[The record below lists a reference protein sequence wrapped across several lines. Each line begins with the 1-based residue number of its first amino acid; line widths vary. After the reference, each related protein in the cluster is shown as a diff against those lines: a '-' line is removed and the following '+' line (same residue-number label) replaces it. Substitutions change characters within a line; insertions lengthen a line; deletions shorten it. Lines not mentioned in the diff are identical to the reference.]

1 MKYSTNWLAIIFAS
15 IAVHFLAATI
25 FAFVLPKIFP
35 ELKVDV
41 AEIEWVDVELVDEV
55 AVIDDEPVAIEDTTV
70 ESATESEFA
79 AIELPPLPTFE
90 PIEIPKPKVEETP
103 PPKKVETNSDEVKDA
118 EKKSEPAEEPKGK
131 QLLNSPPI
139 TINEVNPTE
148 SFNYSGIVAV
158 VATIDKDGKVKRTQ
172 VALPSGIK
180 DVDDDAQVAAGK
192 WTFKPALDQDGKPME
207 CDKVITFD
215 YKKIFFE

>member
-1 MKYSTNWLAIIFAS
+1 MKYSTHWT
-15 IAVHFLAATI
+15 ATI
-25 FAFVLPKIFP
+25 FAAIAIHFLGAIILSFVFPKIFP
-35 ELKVDV
+35 ESKVEV
-41 AEIEWVDVELVDEV
+41 ETIEWVDVDLVDEV
-55 AVIDDEPVAIEDTTV
+55 TVIDEEPIAIEDTTF
-70 ESATESEFA
+70 ETATESEFA

-103 PPKKVETNSDEVKDA
+103 PPKKSETNSDEVKDA

-139 TINEVNPTE
+139 TINEVNPAE
-148 SFNYSGIVAV
+148 SMNYTGIVAV
-158 VATIDKDGKVKRTQ
+158 VATIGKDGKVKQTQ
-172 VALPSGIK
+172 VALTSGIK